1 MVACRRCGAL
11 ITFRELQNGGWAALD
26 LHMLDH
32 WERCGA
38 PLKDSRLLP
47 EVADQ
52 VGDGTKNVRAA
63 I

>member
-11 ITFRELQNGGWAALD
+11 ITFRELPNGGWAALD

-38 PLKDSRLLP
+38 PLKDSRLLS
-47 EVADQ
+47 EVAGQ
-52 VGDGTKNVRAA
+52 VRDGTKKVSAA